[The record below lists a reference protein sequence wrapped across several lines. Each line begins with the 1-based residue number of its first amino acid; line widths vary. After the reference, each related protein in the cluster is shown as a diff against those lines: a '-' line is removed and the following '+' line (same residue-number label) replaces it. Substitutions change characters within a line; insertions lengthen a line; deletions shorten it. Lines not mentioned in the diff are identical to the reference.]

1 MADTLTRI
9 ERSERMGRIQNK
21 DTKPEMRVRKIV
33 HGMGYRY
40 RLHKA
45 NLPGKP
51 DLVFAGRRKV
61 IFVHGCFWHRHPDPS
76 CALARLPKSKL
87 DFWIPKLEANR
98 QRDEANVRELQHA
111 GWDVLTIWECQLR
124 NEKELKS
131 RIQVFLQG
139 CDPWNCLRAPVD

>member
-1 MADTLTRI
+1 MADTLTRV

-21 DTKPEMRVRKIV
+21 DTKPEMRIRKIV

-76 CALARLPKSKL
+76 CSLARLPKSKL
-87 DFWIPKLEANR
+87 DFWVPKLEANR
-98 QRDEANVRELQHA
+98 QRDEANVRELEQA

-124 NEKELKS
+124 NEKELKI
-131 RIQVFLQG
+131 RIQVFLQ
-139 CDPWNCLRAPVD
+139 

>member
-1 MADTLTRI
+1 MADTLTRV

-21 DTKPEMRVRKIV
+21 DTKPEVRIRKIV

-76 CALARLPKSKL
+76 CSLARLPKSKL

-98 QRDEANVRELQHA
+98 QRDEVNIRELEQV

-131 RIQVFLQG
+131 RIQVFLQ
-139 CDPWNCLRAPVD
+139 